1 MAVLDNPSW
10 HALAGAQREFGIVG
24 ERAARYRPDISPIGA
39 VADGSAAALR
49 ELAGIVPSGAFV
61 ALFSPGAIK
70 GELQTLWRQ
79 AAVAPLSQWICPQ
92 PVAAPVRETAIVDL
106 GAADAEA
113 MYRLTKATDPGPFEM
128 ATHQL
133 GDYVGIRADG
143 ELVAMAGERIRIEGA
158 ECAYREVSAVCTDAA
173 YQGRGYA
180 QALVAEIARRQ
191 QAAGAVPFLHVR
203 DGSPAEAQAI
213 RVYAKLGFVKRAD
226 IAMTIL
232 VRR

>member
-49 ELAGIVPSGAFV
+49 ELADIVPSGSFV
-61 ALFSPGAIK
+61 ALFSPGAIE

-79 AAVAPLSQWICPQ
+79 AAVAPLSQWICPA

-143 ELVAMAGERIRIEGA
+143 ELVAMAGERIRIEGG

-203 DGSPAEAQAI
+203 DGSPAEARAI
-213 RVYAKLGFVKRAD
+213 RVYAKLGFVIRANL
-226 IAMTIL
+226 AMTIL